1 MAGVSEPDRQE
12 SQMGNHSSPATPR
25 QLHYLRVLADRTGTT
40 FANPKTSG
48 EASREIRRL
57 ERLPSLTRSTR
68 RRERRDLDADR
79 DRLKPSSSVGS
90 DEVTGYGSNATWANR
105 D

>member
-1 MAGVSEPDRQE
+1 MSKPLNAV
-12 SQMGNHSSPATPR
+12 NTR
-25 QLHYLRVLADRTGTT
+25 QLSYLRVLADRTGTT

-68 RRERRDLDADR
+68 RHERRSLDADR
-79 DRLKPSSSVGS
+79 DRLKPSSSVAP
-90 DEVTGYGSNATWANR
+90 EEARGYGSNATWAKR
-105 D
+105 T